1 MEKLILF
8 TCREL
13 ETYIIVGSLVKEV
26 WQMPKPDVEEYLQ
39 QGIHGPK
46 ETNPDERR
54 KYLGTLRER
63 IEVALTQGQV
73 MEEEIYSDVE
83 QEMKEHP
90 QTHLYLNGHIDYS
103 YLSKYIKKANQNNIE
118 FTIVT
123 NNEHNTDIGLILA
136 HSDAVNKENI
146 LVTRKPAFTEVQ
158 EEKKGVFSFFKK
170 LIP

>member
-1 MEKLILF
+1 
-8 TCREL
+8 
-13 ETYIIVGSLVKEV
+13 
-26 WQMPKPDVEEYLQ
+26 MPKPDVEDYLQ

-63 IEVALTQGQV
+63 IEIALTQGQV

-83 QEMKEHP
+83 QEMKAHP
-90 QTHLYLNGHIDYS
+90 QTHLYLNGHIDYRF
-103 YLSKYIKKANQNNIE
+103 LSKYIQKANENKIE

-123 NNEHNTDIGLILA
+123 NQEHQTDIGLILA
-136 HSDAVNKENI
+136 HSNAVDKDNI
-146 LVTRKPAFTEVQ
+146 FVTRKPTVPEIK

-170 LIP
+170 LIQ

>member
-1 MEKLILF
+1 MEK
-8 TCREL
+8 
-13 ETYIIVGSLVKEV
+13 SK
-26 WQMPKPDVEEYLQ
+26 VEEYLQ

-90 QTHLYLNGHIDYS
+90 QTHLYLNGQIDYRF
-103 YLSKYIKKANQNNIE
+103 LSKYIQKANQYKIE

-123 NNEHNTDIGLILA
+123 NKEHQTDIGLILA
-136 HSDAVNKENI
+136 HSNAVDKENI
-146 LVTRKPAFTEVQ
+146 FVTRKPAVPEVQ